1 MRGGQPGQTSYGDWM
16 PLSGS
21 AAGAVPSPFT
31 IISSNPTYM
40 SYRDPAPSA
49 APFTSFMNSYSLS
62 PSRDGSLQSFTPQQQ
77 AYQNFLAPEVMMTDF
92 NLGSSSLD
100 SANYT
105 FASNGNENN
114 NFGELYSTQP
124 TGGEQAI
131 ASFGCDATTN
141 NHSPA
146 NERSTTTERCP
157 KEGIAQ
163 EIAKR
168 GLSSFAPADGSDTIK
183 ERLGLA
189 GQVLPPIAKSDSN
202 IDAEEAYNKIRSHPR
217 FRVRCFSPQMDH
229 GLTSL
234 QDLDINSLCQEFAQK
249 ARCDGTRV
257 VLAPSGMQ
265 ELVDSLHARTTKV

>member
-1 MRGGQPGQTSYGDWM
+1 
-16 PLSGS
+16 
-21 AAGAVPSPFT
+21 
-31 IISSNPTYM
+31 
-40 SYRDPAPSA
+40 
-49 APFTSFMNSYSLS
+49 
-62 PSRDGSLQSFTPQQQ
+62 
-77 AYQNFLAPEVMMTDF
+77 MMTDF

-105 FASNGNENN
+105 FSSNGNENN
-114 NFGELYSTQP
+114 SFGELYSTQP
-124 TGGEQAI
+124 TVGEQPI
-131 ASFGCDATTN
+131 ASFGRDTTTN

-146 NERSTTTERCP
+146 NERSATSMRETTERCP
-157 KEGIAQ
+157 KEAIAQ

-168 GLSSFAPADGSDTIK
+168 GLSSFAPADGSDAIK

-202 IDAEEAYNKIRSHPR
+202 IDAEAAYNTIRSHPH
-217 FRVRCFSPQMDH
+217 FK
-229 GLTSL
+229 
-234 QDLDINSLCQEFAQK
+234 DLDINSLCQEFAQK